1 MRMLLRCPIL
11 ILLHRKYNGLNYFSL
26 DLSLL
31 QAWHTHHRSG
41 RNVIYRDNIHYELR
55 SIIEILHY
63 LYVIVFLGCIIC
75 GMMDISWIQM
85 EYFIVHPKYSHMH
98 L

>member
-11 ILLHRKYNGLNYFSL
+11 ILLLRKYNGLNYFSL

-75 GMMDISWIQM
+75 GMMDISWM
-85 EYFIVHPKYSHMH
+85 
-98 L
+98 